1 MNKTVTTT
9 TTSIASA
16 LVAIGLLVASS
27 FTVTVY
33 AHGHLILA
41 PDMENV
47 NPISVVLGHSNE
59 PAFGVEPGIHDGM
72 HSVEVSLED
81 TNTTLPLVG
90 ADLRIDKYYFRDF
103 ESFQN
108 ATSPEQADQ
117 VEQNITVGEVFGEP
131 GQYRAL
137 QIVQPGIY
145 GYRLYG
151 TINYF
156 NVAEVPID
164 TVFFCTLNSEDGLST
179 NISKFNSEGWEGE
192 YGCVSNINDINFP
205 TENDRINPA
214 NSEAASSEQQ
224 QETMTLPEGSSSSSG
239 IFP

>member
-1 MNKTVTTT
+1 MNKTTTAVM
-9 TTSIASA
+9 SIASA
-16 LVAIGLLVASS
+16 LAAIGLLLASS

-33 AHGHLILA
+33 AHGHLILT
-41 PDMENV
+41 PDIDNV
-47 NPISVVLGHSNE
+47 NPISVTLGHSNE
-59 PAFGVEPGIHDGM
+59 PAFGVQPGVHNGM

-81 TNTTLPLVG
+81 SNTTLPLVG

-108 ATSPEQADQ
+108 ATSIEQADQ

-151 TINYF
+151 TISYF
-156 NVAEVPID
+156 EVAQVPID
-164 TVFFCTLNSEDGLST
+164 TIFFCTLNSDDGASENT
-179 NISKFNSEGWEGE
+179 SKFNNEGWEGE
-192 YGCVSNINDINFP
+192 YGCVSDINDIYFP
-205 TENDRINPA
+205 TGNDEISAA
-214 NSEAASSEQQ
+214 NSETTNS
-224 QETMTLPEGSSSSSG
+224 
-239 IFP
+239 

>member
-1 MNKTVTTT
+1 MNKTVTTAAM
-9 TTSIASA
+9 SIASA
-16 LVAIGLLVASS
+16 FAAIGLLLASS

-33 AHGHLILA
+33 AHGHLILT
-41 PDMENV
+41 PDIENV
-47 NPISVVLGHSNE
+47 NPISVTLGHSNE
-59 PAFGVEPGIHDGM
+59 PAFGVQPGVHNGM
-72 HSVEVSLED
+72 HSLEVSLED
-81 TNTTLPLVG
+81 SNTTLPLVG

-108 ATSPEQADQ
+108 ATSLEQADQ

-137 QIVQPGIY
+137 QVVQPGIY

-156 NVAEVPID
+156 EVAEVPID
-164 TVFFCTLNSEDGLST
+164 TVFFCTLNSDDDGASANT
-179 NISKFNSEGWEGE
+179 SKFNSEGWEGE
-192 YGCVSNINDINFP
+192 YGCVSDINDIYFP
-205 TENDRINPA
+205 TGNDEIGAA
-214 NSEAASSEQQ
+214 NSETTNSEQ
-224 QETMTLPEGSSSSSG
+224 QETMTLPEGSNSSN

>member
-1 MNKTVTTT
+1 MNKTATTAMYI
-9 TTSIASA
+9 TSVFA
-16 LVAIGLLVASS
+16 AIGLLVASS
-27 FTVTVY
+27 FTDTVY

-41 PDMENV
+41 PNIEDV

-59 PAFGVEPGIHDGM
+59 PAFGVEPSVHNGI

-90 ADLRIDKYYFRDF
+90 ADLRLDKYYFSDL

-131 GQYRAL
+131 GQYRSP

-156 NVAEVPID
+156 DVAEVPID
-164 TVFFCTLNSEDGLST
+164 TVFFCTLNSEDGVSANT
-179 NISKFNSEGWEGE
+179 SKFNSEGWEGE
-192 YGCVSNINDINFP
+192 YGCVSDIHDIYFP
-205 TENDRINPA
+205 TDNDQINPA
-214 NSEAASSEQQ
+214 NSETASPEQQ
-224 QETMTLPEGSSSSSG
+224 QMMALPEGTSSDTFS
-239 IFP
+239 

>member
-1 MNKTVTTT
+1 MNKTTTAVM
-9 TTSIASA
+9 SIASA
-16 LVAIGLLVASS
+16 LAAIGLLLASS

-33 AHGHLILA
+33 AHGHLILT
-41 PDMENV
+41 PDIDNV
-47 NPISVVLGHSNE
+47 NPISVTLGHSNE
-59 PAFGVEPGIHDGM
+59 PAFGVQPGVHNGM

-81 TNTTLPLVG
+81 SNTTLPLVG

-108 ATSPEQADQ
+108 ATSIEQADQ

-145 GYRLYG
+145 GYRLFG

-156 NVAEVPID
+156 EVAQVPID
-164 TVFFCTLNSEDGLST
+164 TVFFCTLNSDDGASENT
-179 NISKFNSEGWEGE
+179 SKFNSEGWEGE
-192 YGCVSNINDINFP
+192 YGCVSDINDIYFP
-205 TENDRINPA
+205 TGNDEISAA
-214 NSEAASSEQQ
+214 NSETTNSEQ
-224 QETMTLPEGSSSSSG
+224 QETMTLPEGSSTSS
-239 IFP
+239 FP

>member
-1 MNKTVTTT
+1 
-9 TTSIASA
+9 
-16 LVAIGLLVASS
+16 
-27 FTVTVY
+27 
-33 AHGHLILA
+33 
-41 PDMENV
+41 
-47 NPISVVLGHSNE
+47 HSNE
-59 PAFGVEPGIHDGM
+59 PAFGVKPGVHDGM

-108 ATSPEQADQ
+108 ATSLEQADE
-117 VEQNITVGEVFGEP
+117 VEQNITLGEVFGEA
-131 GQYRAL
+131 GQYRAM

-156 NVAEVPID
+156 EVAEVPID
-164 TVFFCTLNSEDGLST
+164 TIFFCAPNSEDGASANT
-179 NISKFNSEGWEGE
+179 SKFNSEGWEGE
-192 YGCVSNINDINFP
+192 YGCVSDINDINFP
-205 TENDRINPA
+205 TENDQISTA
-214 NSEAASSEQQ
+214 NSEAASPERQD
-224 QETMTLPEGSSSSSG
+224 TMTLPEGSSSSS

>member
-1 MNKTVTTT
+1 MNKTATSAM
-9 TTSIASA
+9 SIASA
-16 LVAIGLLVASS
+16 LAAIGLLVASS

-33 AHGHLILA
+33 AHGHLILT
-41 PDMENV
+41 PDIENV
-47 NPISVVLGHSNE
+47 NPISLVLGHSNE
-59 PAFGVEPGIHDGM
+59 PAFGVEPGVHDGM

-131 GQYRAL
+131 GQYRAP

-156 NVAEVPID
+156 EVAEVPID
-164 TVFFCTLNSEDGLST
+164 TVFFCTLDSDDDGIT
-179 NISKFNSEGWEGE
+179 ANTSKFNSEGWGGE
-192 YGCVSNINDINFP
+192 YGCVSDINDIYFP
-205 TENDRINPA
+205 TGNDQISTA
-214 NSEAASSEQQ
+214 NSETASSEQQ
-224 QETMTLPEGSSSSSG
+224 ETMNLPEGNSSSSG

>member
-1 MNKTVTTT
+1 MNKIATTAAM
-9 TTSIASA
+9 SIASTLA
-16 LVAIGLLVASS
+16 ATGLLLASS

-33 AHGHLILA
+33 AHGHLILT
-41 PDMENV
+41 PDIENV
-47 NPISVVLGHSNE
+47 NPISVTVGHSNE
-59 PAFGVEPGIHDGM
+59 PAFGVQPGVHNGM

-81 TNTTLPLVG
+81 SNTTLPLVG

-108 ATSPEQADQ
+108 STSLEQADQ

-156 NVAEVPID
+156 EVAEVPID
-164 TVFFCTLNSEDGLST
+164 TVFFCTLNSDDDGASANT
-179 NISKFNSEGWEGE
+179 SKFNSEGWEGE
-192 YGCVSNINDINFP
+192 YGCVSDINDIYFP
-205 TENDRINPA
+205 TGNDEIGAA
-214 NSEAASSEQQ
+214 NSETTNSEQ
-224 QETMTLPEGSSSSSG
+224 QETMTVPEGSISS

>member
-1 MNKTVTTT
+1 MNKIAIATM
-9 TTSIASA
+9 SIASA
-16 LVAIGLLVASS
+16 LAAIGLLLASS

-33 AHGHLILA
+33 AHGHLILTS
-41 PDMENV
+41 DIENV
-47 NPISVVLGHSNE
+47 NPISVTLGHSNE
-59 PAFGVEPGIHDGM
+59 PAFGVQPGVHSGI

-81 TNTTLPLVG
+81 SNTTLPLVA

-108 ATSPEQADQ
+108 TTSLEQADQ

-156 NVAEVPID
+156 EVAEVPID
-164 TVFFCTLNSEDGLST
+164 TVFFCTLNSDDGAPANT
-179 NISKFNSEGWEGE
+179 SKFNSEGWEGE
-192 YGCVSNINDINFP
+192 YGCVSDINDIYFP
-205 TENDRINPA
+205 TGNDEISAA
-214 NSEAASSEQQ
+214 NSETTNSEQ
-224 QETMTLPEGSSSSSG
+224 QETMTLPEGSTS

>member
-1 MNKTVTTT
+1 MNKNSTTAMY
-9 TTSIASA
+9 IASA
-16 LVAIGLLVASS
+16 LAAIGLLVASS

-33 AHGHLILA
+33 AHGDLILT
-41 PDMENV
+41 PNIENV
-47 NPISVVLGHSNE
+47 NPISVTLGHSNE
-59 PAFGVEPGIHDGM
+59 PAFGVQPGVHNGM
-72 HSVEVSLED
+72 HSLEVSLED
-81 TNTTLPLVG
+81 SNTTLPLVG

-108 ATSPEQADQ
+108 ATSLEQADE

-156 NVAEVPID
+156 EVAEVPID
-164 TVFFCTLNSEDGLST
+164 TVFFCTLDSDDGVSANT
-179 NISKFNSEGWEGE
+179 SKFNSEGWEGE
-192 YGCVSNINDINFP
+192 YGCVADINDIYFP
-205 TENDRINPA
+205 TEDDQISTA
-214 NSEAASSEQQ
+214 NSETASSEQQ
-224 QETMTLPEGSSSSSG
+224 QMMALP
-239 IFP
+239 

>member
-1 MNKTVTTT
+1 MNKTATTAMSI
-9 TTSIASA
+9 TSVF
-16 LVAIGLLVASS
+16 VAIGLVVASS
-27 FTVTVY
+27 FTGTAY
-33 AHGHLILA
+33 AHGRLILA

-47 NPISVVLGHSNE
+47 NPISVTFGHSDE
-59 PAFGVEPGIHDGM
+59 PAFGVQPGVHNGM

-81 TNTTLPLVG
+81 SNTTLPLLG

-131 GQYRAL
+131 GQYRAH

-156 NVAEVPID
+156 EVAEVPID
-164 TVFFCTLNSEDGLST
+164 TIFFCAPNSEDGASADT
-179 NISKFNSEGWEGE
+179 SKFNSEGWEEE
-192 YGCVSNINDINFP
+192 YGCVSDINDIYFP
-205 TENDRINPA
+205 TDNDQINPA
-214 NSEAASSEQQ
+214 NSETASSEQQ
-224 QETMTLPEGSSSSSG
+224 QMMALSEGTSSS
-239 IFP
+239 IFS

>member
-1 MNKTVTTT
+1 MNKTVTAAM
-9 TTSIASA
+9 SIASA
-16 LVAIGLLVASS
+16 LAAIGLLVASS

-33 AHGHLILA
+33 AHGNLILT
-41 PDMENV
+41 PDIENV

-59 PAFGVEPGIHDGM
+59 PAFGVESGVHDGM

-131 GQYRAL
+131 GQYRAS

-156 NVAEVPID
+156 EVAEVPID
-164 TVFFCTLNSEDGLST
+164 TIFFCASNSEDGVSANT
-179 NISKFNSEGWEGE
+179 SKFNSEGWEGE
-192 YGCVSNINDINFP
+192 YGCVSDINNIYFP
-205 TENDRINPA
+205 TENEQISTA
-214 NSEAASSEQQ
+214 NSETASSEQ

>member
-1 MNKTVTTT
+1 MNKTATAAM
-9 TTSIASA
+9 SIASA
-16 LVAIGLLVASS
+16 LAAIGLLLASS

-33 AHGHLILA
+33 AHGHLILT
-41 PDMENV
+41 PDIENV
-47 NPISVVLGHSNE
+47 NPISVTLGHSNE
-59 PAFGVEPGIHDGM
+59 PAFGVQPGVHNGM

-81 TNTTLPLVG
+81 SNTTLPLVG

-108 ATSPEQADQ
+108 ATSIEQADQ

-156 NVAEVPID
+156 EVAEVPID
-164 TVFFCTLNSEDGLST
+164 TVFFCTLNSDDGASENT
-179 NISKFNSEGWEGE
+179 SKFNSEGWEGE
-192 YGCVSNINDINFP
+192 YGCVSDINDIYFP
-205 TENDRINPA
+205 TGNDEISAA
-214 NSEAASSEQQ
+214 NSETTNSEQ
-224 QETMTLPEGSSSSSG
+224 QETMTLPEGSSSS

>member
-1 MNKTVTTT
+1 MNKTATTAM
-9 TTSIASA
+9 SISSA
-16 LVAIGLLVASS
+16 LAVIGLLVASS

-33 AHGHLILA
+33 AHGHLILT
-41 PDMENV
+41 PDIENV
-47 NPISVVLGHSNE
+47 NPISVTLGHSNE

-72 HSVEVSLED
+72 HGVEVSLED

-131 GQYRAL
+131 GQYRAY

-151 TINYF
+151 TINYYD
-156 NVAEVPID
+156 VAEVPID
-164 TVFFCTLNSEDGLST
+164 TVFFCTLGPEVVGVSGNT
-179 NISKFNSEGWEGE
+179 SKFNSEGWEGE
-192 YGCVSNINDINFP
+192 YGCVSDINDIYFP
-205 TENDRINPA
+205 TEQDPITPA
-214 NSEAASSEQQ
+214 TSETASSEQQ
-224 QETMTLPEGSSSSSG
+224 Q
-239 IFP
+239 

>member
-1 MNKTVTTT
+1 MNKIATTAAM
-9 TTSIASA
+9 SIASA
-16 LVAIGLLVASS
+16 LAAIGLLLASS

-33 AHGHLILA
+33 AHGHLILT
-41 PDMENV
+41 PDIENV
-47 NPISVVLGHSNE
+47 NPISVTHGHSNE
-59 PAFGVEPGIHDGM
+59 PAFGVQPGVHNGM
-72 HSVEVSLED
+72 HSLEVSLED
-81 TNTTLPLVG
+81 SNTTLPLVG
-90 ADLRIDKYYFRDF
+90 ADLRIDKYYFREF

-108 ATSPEQADQ
+108 ATSLEQADQ

-156 NVAEVPID
+156 EVAQVPID
-164 TVFFCTLNSEDGLST
+164 TVFFCTLNSDDDGASANT
-179 NISKFNSEGWEGE
+179 SKFNSEGWEGE
-192 YGCVSNINDINFP
+192 YGCVSDINDIYFP
-205 TENDRINPA
+205 TGNDEIGAA
-214 NSEAASSEQQ
+214 NSETTNSEQ
-224 QETMTLPEGSSSSSG
+224 QETMTLPEGSNSS

>member
-1 MNKTVTTT
+1 MNKIATTAAM
-9 TTSIASA
+9 SIASA
-16 LVAIGLLVASS
+16 LAAIGLLLASS

-33 AHGHLILA
+33 AHGHLILT
-41 PDMENV
+41 PDIENV
-47 NPISVVLGHSNE
+47 NPISVTLGHSNE
-59 PAFGVEPGIHDGM
+59 PAFGVQPGVHNGM

-81 TNTTLPLVG
+81 SNTTLPIVG

-108 ATSPEQADQ
+108 ATSIEQADQ

-137 QIVQPGIY
+137 QTVQPGIY

-156 NVAEVPID
+156 EVAEVPID
-164 TVFFCTLNSEDGLST
+164 TVFFCTLNSDDDGASANT
-179 NISKFNSEGWEGE
+179 SKFNSEGWEGE
-192 YGCVSNINDINFP
+192 YGCVSDINDIYFP
-205 TENDRINPA
+205 AGNDEISAA
-214 NSEAASSEQQ
+214 NSETTNSEQ
-224 QETMTLPEGSSSSSG
+224 
-239 IFP
+239 

>member
-1 MNKTVTTT
+1 MNMTATTAM
-9 TTSIASA
+9 SIASA
-16 LVAIGLLVASS
+16 LAAIGLLVASS

-33 AHGHLILA
+33 AHGHLILT
-41 PDMENV
+41 PGIENV

-59 PAFGVEPGIHDGM
+59 PAFGIQPGVHNGM

-81 TNTTLPLVG
+81 SNTTLPLVG

-103 ESFQN
+103 GSFQN

-117 VEQNITVGEVFGEP
+117 VEQNIIVGEVFGEP

-179 NISKFNSEGWEGE
+179 NISKFNTEGWEGE

-224 QETMTLPEGSSSSSG
+224 QETMTLPEGSSSSNG

>member
-1 MNKTVTTT
+1 MNKTATTA
-9 TTSIASA
+9 TSIASA

-47 NPISVVLGHSNE
+47 NPISVTLGHSNE
-59 PAFGVEPGIHDGM
+59 PAFGVKPGVHDGM

-108 ATSPEQADQ
+108 ATSLEQADE
-117 VEQNITVGEVFGEP
+117 VEQNITLGEVFGEA
-131 GQYRAL
+131 GQYRAM

-156 NVAEVPID
+156 EVAEVPID
-164 TVFFCTLNSEDGLST
+164 TIFFCAPNSEDGASANT
-179 NISKFNSEGWEGE
+179 SKFNSEGWEGE
-192 YGCVSNINDINFP
+192 YGCVSDINDINFP
-205 TENDRINPA
+205 TENDQISTA
-214 NSEAASSEQQ
+214 NSEAASPERQD
-224 QETMTLPEGSSSSSG
+224 TMTLPEGSSSSG

>member
-1 MNKTVTTT
+1 MNKTTTAVM
-9 TTSIASA
+9 SIASA
-16 LVAIGLLVASS
+16 LAAIGLLLASS

-33 AHGHLILA
+33 AHGHLILT
-41 PDMENV
+41 PDIDNV
-47 NPISVVLGHSNE
+47 NPISVTLGHSNE
-59 PAFGVEPGIHDGM
+59 PAFGVQPGVHNGM

-81 TNTTLPLVG
+81 SNTTLPLVG

-108 ATSPEQADQ
+108 ATSIEQADQ

-137 QIVQPGIY
+137 QVVQPGIY

-156 NVAEVPID
+156 EVAQVPID
-164 TVFFCTLNSEDGLST
+164 TIFFCTLNSDDGASENT
-179 NISKFNSEGWEGE
+179 SKFNNEGWEGE
-192 YGCVSNINDINFP
+192 YGCVSDINDIYFP
-205 TENDRINPA
+205 TGNDEISAA
-214 NSEAASSEQQ
+214 NSETTNS
-224 QETMTLPEGSSSSSG
+224 
-239 IFP
+239 

>member
-1 MNKTVTTT
+1 
-9 TTSIASA
+9 
-16 LVAIGLLVASS
+16 
-27 FTVTVY
+27 VY
-33 AHGHLILA
+33 AHGHLILTL
-41 PDMENV
+41 DIQNV

-72 HSVEVSLED
+72 HGIEVSLED

-90 ADLRIDKYYFRDF
+90 ADLRVDKYYFRDF

-108 ATSPEQADQ
+108 STSPEQADQ

-131 GQYRAL
+131 GEYQVA

-156 NVAEVPID
+156 GIAEVPID
-164 TVFFCTLNSEDGLST
+164 TVFFCTLNSDDGVSGNT
-179 NISKFNSEGWEGE
+179 SKFNGEGWEGE
-192 YGCVSNINDINFP
+192 YGCVSDINDIYFP
-205 TENDRINPA
+205 AQQNQISAA
-214 NSEAASSEQQ
+214 NSEPASSEEQ
-224 QETMTLPEGSSSSSG
+224 
-239 IFP
+239 

>member
-1 MNKTVTTT
+1 MNNNTTT
-9 TTSIASA
+9 ATSIASA
-16 LVAIGLLVASS
+16 LVAIVLLVASS

-47 NPISVVLGHSNE
+47 NPISVTLGHSNE
-59 PAFGVEPGIHDGM
+59 PAFGVKPGVHDGM

-108 ATSPEQADQ
+108 ATSLEQADE
-117 VEQNITVGEVFGEP
+117 VEQNITLGEVFGEA
-131 GQYRAL
+131 GQYRAM

-156 NVAEVPID
+156 EVAEVPID
-164 TVFFCTLNSEDGLST
+164 TIFFCAPNSEDGASANT
-179 NISKFNSEGWEGE
+179 SKFNSQGWEGE
-192 YGCVSNINDINFP
+192 YGCVSDINDINFP
-205 TENDRINPA
+205 TENDQISTA
-214 NSEAASSEQQ
+214 NSEAASPERQD
-224 QETMTLPEGSSSSSG
+224 TMTLPEGSSSSG

>member
-1 MNKTVTTT
+1 MNKTVTTAAM
-9 TTSIASA
+9 SIASA
-16 LVAIGLLVASS
+16 FAAIGLLLASS

-33 AHGHLILA
+33 AHGHLIIT
-41 PDMENV
+41 PDIENV
-47 NPISVVLGHSNE
+47 NPISVTLGHSNE
-59 PAFGVEPGIHDGM
+59 PAFGVQPGVHNGM
-72 HSVEVSLED
+72 HSLEVSLED
-81 TNTTLPLVG
+81 SNTTLPLVG

-108 ATSPEQADQ
+108 ATSLEQADQ

-137 QIVQPGIY
+137 QVVQPGIY

-156 NVAEVPID
+156 EVAEVPID
-164 TVFFCTLNSEDGLST
+164 TVFFCTLNSDDDGASANT
-179 NISKFNSEGWEGE
+179 SKFNSEGWEGE
-192 YGCVSNINDINFP
+192 YGCVSDINDIYFP
-205 TENDRINPA
+205 TGNDEIGAA
-214 NSEAASSEQQ
+214 NSETTNSEQ
-224 QETMTLPEGSSSSSG
+224 QETMTLPEGSNSSN

>member
-1 MNKTVTTT
+1 MNKTATTAM
-9 TTSIASA
+9 SIASA
-16 LVAIGLLVASS
+16 LAAIGLLVASS

-33 AHGHLILA
+33 AHGHLILT
-41 PDMENV
+41 PDIENV

-59 PAFGVEPGIHDGM
+59 PAFGVEPGVHDGM

-90 ADLRIDKYYFRDF
+90 ADLRIDKYYFRGF

-131 GQYRAL
+131 GQYRAS

-156 NVAEVPID
+156 DVAEVPID
-164 TVFFCTLNSEDGLST
+164 TIFFCTLDSEDGVSGNT
-179 NISKFNSEGWEGE
+179 SKFNSEGWEEE
-192 YGCVSNINDINFP
+192 YGCVSDINDIYFP
-205 TENDRINPA
+205 AEEDQISPA
-214 NSEAASSEQQ
+214 NSETAS
-224 QETMTLPEGSSSSSG
+224 
-239 IFP
+239 

>member
-1 MNKTVTTT
+1 MNKTATTA
-9 TTSIASA
+9 TSIASA
-16 LVAIGLLVASS
+16 LAAIGLLVASS

-33 AHGHLILA
+33 AHGNLILA

-47 NPISVVLGHSNE
+47 NPISVTFGHSDE
-59 PAFGVEPGIHDGM
+59 PAFGVQPGVHDGM

-156 NVAEVPID
+156 EVADVPID
-164 TVFFCTLNSEDGLST
+164 TIFFCAPNSEDGISANT
-179 NISKFNSEGWEGE
+179 SKFNSGGWEGE
-192 YGCVSNINDINFP
+192 YGCVSDINDIYFP
-205 TENDRINPA
+205 TDNDQMSPA
-214 NSEAASSEQQ
+214 NSETASSQQ
-224 QETMTLPEGSSSSSG
+224 QQQMMALPGGTSSG
-239 IFP
+239 TFS